1 MGLTGGAQGR
11 VRSTAAATGTM
22 NSKQKIALRII
33 ADRFACVKSAVIY
46 GSVARCDE
54 KPSSDLDLDLDF
66 DTGPGMAVSY
76 THAQQSFDKLHDQI
90 LSATGHRLKLSN
102 YVINRYDHIA
112 RHAIECGTEIGA
124 RGKARVVATKPK

>member
-33 ADRFACVKSAVIY
+33 ADWADRFACVKSAVIY

-54 KPSSDLDLDLDF
+54 KPSSDLDLDLEF

-76 THAQQSFDKLHDQI
+76 THAQQSFDKLSRANLICDRSSSQ
-90 LSATGHRLKLSN
+90 T
-102 YVINRYDHIA
+102 
-112 RHAIECGTEIGA
+112 
-124 RGKARVVATKPK
+124 